1 MLPPLAGLADSEIA
15 VASSKVRIDIGEP
28 YRPDELTEFD
38 HFLTAR
44 WILFSAA
51 GSRYRLARARH
62 DPWPLHRAEA
72 TVVNDTLVQAAGLPV
87 PQGEPL
93 VHYSPGVDVTI
104 GPPERCAGLP

>member
-1 MLPPLAGLADSEIA
+1 
-15 VASSKVRIDIGEP
+15 ASSRVRITIGDP
-28 YRPDELTEFD
+28 YKPDELTEFD

-72 TVVNDTLVQAAGLPV
+72 TGVNDPLVRAPGLPG
-87 PQGEPL
+87 PPGEPL

-104 GPPERCAGLP
+104 GRPERCEGLP